1 MARHAESIACGKGCS
16 ECCHGLFDITLLDA
30 ALLLQGF
37 ERLPEAT
44 RKEVVGRCEAI
55 LKGLRRFWPDLSHPF
70 ILNVREEEAWEELMP
85 EDDDTPCPLL
95 ALDGSCLLYDY
106 RPMTCRLNGLPL
118 FNLDGEAFHDEWCTN
133 NFIDT
138 DVTLLTDLRFG
149 FHQLFSD
156 ELALFHRF
164 TQRLI
169 GETHSEL
176 DTLIPLALL
185 VDFHH
190 FDWPSWWHE
199 ARPLIHAL
207 RPTS

>member
-1 MARHAESIACGKGCS
+1 MDELITAYSALLGRVDTWFAGCMARHGESIACGKGCS

-55 LKGLRRFWPDLSHPF
+55 LERLRRFWPDLSHPF
-70 ILNVREEEAWEELMP
+70 ILNIREEEAWEEVMP

-118 FNLDGEAFHDEWCTN
+118 FNLDGEPFHDEWCTN

-149 FHQLFSD
+149 FHQLFRD

-176 DTLIPLALL
+176 DTLI
-185 VDFHH
+185 
-190 FDWPSWWHE
+190 
-199 ARPLIHAL
+199 
-207 RPTS
+207 